1 MELKGKVAL
10 ITGGV
15 TGLGKV
21 VALDLAREGMSVAVT
36 YTKSEKEA
44 GETVAELKA
53 LGARAIAI
61 RSDVSQADQVKDMV
75 DRTLKEFGRIDVLI
89 NNAGST
95 VFVPNFADLDAISE
109 ADWDRV
115 MAVNV
120 KGPWLAAKA
129 VAPIMKKQG
138 AGKIVQTTSIS
149 GLRAGGSS
157 MAYTVSK
164 AAETQLTHALAMA
177 LAPEI
182 TVNAVAPGLIDTRW
196 GREWGEAAM
205 EAARKGSPLKKLP
218 TLEDC
223 SLAVVYLLKND
234 SVTGQSMVVDCG
246 RYMH

>member
-21 VALDLAREGMSVAVT
+21 VALALAREGMNLAVT

-44 GETVAELKA
+44 SETVAELRQI
-53 LGARAIAI
+53 GARALAI
-61 RSDVSQADQVKDMV
+61 RSDVSKAAEVKEMV
-75 DRTLKEFGRIDVLI
+75 DRTMAEFGRVDVLV
-89 NNAGST
+89 NNAGAT
-95 VFVPNFADLDAISE
+95 VFVPNFSDLDAISE
-109 ADWDRV
+109 PDWDRV

-120 KGPWLAAKA
+120 KGPWMAAKA
-129 VAPIMKKQG
+129 VAPIMKAQG
-138 AGKIVQTTSIS
+138 AGKIIQTTSIS

-196 GREWGEAAM
+196 GREWGEAAF
-205 EAARKGSPLKKLP
+205 EAAIKAAPLKKLP

-223 SLAVVYLLKND
+223 ALAVVYILKND
-234 SVTGQSMVVDCG
+234 SVTGQSLVVDSG

>member
-1 MELKGKVAL
+1 MVSPAS
-10 ITGGV
+10 
-15 TGLGKV
+15 
-21 VALDLAREGMSVAVT
+21 A
-36 YTKSEKEA
+36 KSSPWTWPAKEA

-75 DRTLKEFGRIDVLI
+75 DRTLNEFGRIDVLI

-138 AGKIVQTTSIS
+138 
-149 GLRAGGSS
+149 GSS

-205 EAARKGSPLKKLP
+205 ESAKKAAPLKKLP

-246 RYMH
+246 RYMD

>member
-1 MELKGKVAL
+1 MELKGKAAL

-21 VALDLAREGMSVAVT
+21 IALDLAREGMNVAVT

-53 LGARAIAI
+53 LGVKAIAI
-61 RSDVSQADQVKDMV
+61 RSDVSRAEQVQEMV
-75 DRTLKEFGRIDVLI
+75 NRTMEEFGRIDVLV
-89 NNAGST
+89 NNAGTT
-95 VFVPNFADLDAISE
+95 VFAPDFTKLEAISE

-129 VAPIMKKQG
+129 VAPIMKQQG
-138 AGKIVQTTSIS
+138 AGKIIQTTSIS

-205 EAARKGSPLKKLP
+205 TAAAKAAPLKKLP

-223 SLAVVYLLKND
+223 SLAVVYIVKND
-234 SVTGQSMVVDCG
+234 SVTGQSLVVDCG